1 MAIAKMD
8 KITVVGLAS
17 ERDDVLDTLM
27 RAGVLE
33 IVSREDSVEQV
44 SSETRATMEKNLSR
58 LEQTSQQIAKR
69 FPLVNAKLFQD
80 KKQVSEAEFMLS
92 SLAEEQTL
100 EKLANWERLL
110 AEESNLRQKQ
120 ISLQEDLDQIS
131 HWQDLDIDLAVTG
144 TQRTEIIYGVFS
156 DPDELEAITI
166 QLAEDHPETQIVRL
180 RDIEEGTLAAIIMM
194 REEAAYK
201 KLLLQSADF
210 HAIPNQLRIG
220 KPNAILNDLRTR
232 ISAIDVELKEV
243 QDKLAAQAEER
254 ASYWLLE
261 DYYRVRLKRDSA
273 ARDLYGTE
281 YTFYLSGWV
290 PHDQT
295 DLLVSTL
302 TKNHDVA
309 ISSAPAQPED
319 NYPIKLQNNCFNKN
333 FEVILTTFGAPSV
346 NETDPTPVMGPFYML
361 LFGMMLSDVGYGL
374 VLVAICA
381 LLLWKFKVSGDM
393 QKMAKMLFVS
403 GISSVVWGFV
413 FGGFFGDMLTVLSNG
428 KVDFPALWFNPM
440 DDAMKLMIFSMLFGV
455 VHLFAGMALQIRNS
469 RLNGNLLNGLL
480 DVVPWYLIVGGLLLY
495 LAGSAGAL
503 GSVSDLSGKIG
514 LYLALLGVAII
525 ILFAGREAKN
535 PLARLLKGVLALY
548 DITGYLSDILSYTRI
563 LALVLAT
570 SVIAIVVNELGFL
583 LGPSIVGYLLFAVI
597 GILGHS
603 LNLALSAL
611 SAYVHASRL
620 QYVEMF
626 GKFFQGGGR
635 FFNPLRR
642 ETKYFQVSRGG
653 DNSSIKRNG
662 VS

>member
-273 ARDLYGTE
+273 AGSLWYGV
-281 YTFYLSGWV
+281 YFLSEWV
-290 PHDQT
+290 
-295 DLLVSTL
+295 
-302 TKNHDVA
+302 
-309 ISSAPAQPED
+309 
-319 NYPIKLQNNCFNKN
+319 
-333 FEVILTTFGAPSV
+333 
-346 NETDPTPVMGPFYML
+346 
-361 LFGMMLSDVGYGL
+361 
-374 VLVAICA
+374 
-381 LLLWKFKVSGDM
+381 
-393 QKMAKMLFVS
+393 
-403 GISSVVWGFV
+403 
-413 FGGFFGDMLTVLSNG
+413 
-428 KVDFPALWFNPM
+428 
-440 DDAMKLMIFSMLFGV
+440 
-455 VHLFAGMALQIRNS
+455 
-469 RLNGNLLNGLL
+469 
-480 DVVPWYLIVGGLLLY
+480 
-495 LAGSAGAL
+495 GS
-503 GSVSDLSGKIG
+503 
-514 LYLALLGVAII
+514 
-525 ILFAGREAKN
+525 
-535 PLARLLKGVLALY
+535 P
-548 DITGYLSDILSYTRI
+548 
-563 LALVLAT
+563 
-570 SVIAIVVNELGFL
+570 
-583 LGPSIVGYLLFAVI
+583 
-597 GILGHS
+597 
-603 LNLALSAL
+603 
-611 SAYVHASRL
+611 
-620 QYVEMF
+620 
-626 GKFFQGGGR
+626 
-635 FFNPLRR
+635 
-642 ETKYFQVSRGG
+642 
-653 DNSSIKRNG
+653 
-662 VS
+662 